1 MPKKKKDIN
10 EVLEDLQDVNKVEL
24 PKQASLPDQS
34 EDLGDQVKKTHVPTP
49 EKLPKGFGE
58 DPVTDAGKKLKEK
71 KYKQAA
77 DAKKRGI
84 DKIEVDLDNYLTF
97 VDGVTSDPS
106 KDFDKLIERYQD
118 LRTAGCNI
126 ARLDTAASGLVAE
139 AGEFMEIVKKIKFQG
154 KPWNEDNKEHLM
166 LELGDILWYAAQ
178 ACMALNIRMDE
189 VFIRNTLKLAMR
201 YEGKEFTVEKSE
213 NRKKGDR

>member
-1 MPKKKKDIN
+1 MITPRNPMVAGVDGTIP
-10 EVLEDLQDVNKVEL
+10 ESELPLEDTADTG
-24 PKQASLPDQS
+24 LPD
-34 EDLGDQVKKTHVPTP
+34 GKKGR
-49 EKLPKGFGE
+49 KAIPKGF
-58 DPVTDAGKKLKEK
+58 DTPQPPIGKKT
-71 KYKQAA
+71 YKQQQ
-77 DAKKRGI
+77 KK
-84 DKIEVDLDNYLTF
+84 DKKNKGKKFEVDLDAYQHF
-97 VDGVTSDPS
+97 VDLCTSDES

-166 LELGDILWYAAQ
+166 LELGDILRYAAQ